1 LPSLEPDRSRCVKI
15 DVSQAVPAAPA
26 RKSRVPSNTT
36 QIFIGLVLGIVI
48 GYLWPSS
55 DVNGAHVAGFGEQ
68 IKPLADTFLR
78 MIKMIIAP
86 LLFSTLVV
94 GIAGTGDLKAMG
106 RIGLK
111 AIIYFEIATTIAL
124 FLGLGLVNFFQPG
137 AGVHIPSMGT
147 DTLKAIQD
155 IKAHTGW
162 DMLVT
167 LFPTS
172 VVDAMAKGDILQ
184 LVVFSIFF
192 GIGLA
197 AVGQKGKPVLE
208 VLEST
213 AQVMFKFTGY
223 VMMFA
228 PIGVM
233 AAISATVGK
242 MGLGILLTLGK
253 LVLLMYGGLIVFAVI
268 VIGGVSYL
276 IRVPFLTFLSA
287 VREPFLIAFTTA
299 SSEAALP
306 KALEVMEKFGCP
318 KNIVGLVLPTG
329 YSFNLDGTTLYLS
342 LASVFVAQ
350 LFGVPMSIGQQL
362 IMMLTLMLTSKG
374 VAGVPRAALV
384 VLTAT
389 LAQFQLPLEGAAILL
404 AIDQIMDMGRT
415 AVNVMG
421 NCIATAVVARWEGVF
436 DDEKMKAFV
445 AGNQAA

>member
-1 LPSLEPDRSRCVKI
+1 VKI
-15 DVSQAVPAAPA
+15 DVSQAAPAARA

-36 QIFIGLVLGIVI
+36 QIFIGLVLGILI

-213 AQVMFKFTGY
+213 AQVMFTFTGY
-223 VMMFA
+223 VMKFA

-276 IRVPFLTFLSA
+276 IRIPFLTFLRA

-350 LFGVPMSIGQQL
+350 LFGVPMGFGQQL

-421 NCIATAVVARWEGVF
+421 NCISTAVVARWEGVF

-445 AGNQAA
+445 AGNRAA